1 MPTIDTSFL
10 SPIFKALVS
19 QCPEA
24 VDFDKVT
31 VQQARANSNNSTMQ
45 SDAEGPPVDIEKSE
59 IPDQTD
65 GHSIKVT
72 LYKPQG
78 ISSDEKLPALV
89 FFPGGG
95 FCFIEESFYTF
106 LLSTYAVDLNCIAI
120 FVNYSLSPE
129 FKFPVALN
137 EAHSVIEFVTNH
149 TTACK
154 LQIDPTRV
162 AVGGD
167 SAGGNL
173 SAAVSLLA
181 KQRNQLQNSIKHQIL
196 YYPCVDNDFS
206 TESYQRYKEGFFLTK
221 KMTTEFLK
229 CYAPTEELENMLLFP
244 NKATVED
251 LVGLP
256 PVLLITCE
264 ADVLR
269 DEGEIYGRK
278 LVAANVPVS
287 SFRVNGVIHGFMS
300 SPVFFSDE
308 AYHVIDMTKRVLRD
322 AFTINN

>member
-1 MPTIDTSFL
+1 MPTVDTSFL
-10 SPIFKALVS
+10 SPIFKALVA

-31 VQQARANSNNSTMQ
+31 VQQARAASNDTMQ
-45 SDAEGPPVDIEKSE
+45 PDTEGPPVDTEKIE

-65 GHSIKVT
+65 GHAIK
-72 LYKPQG
+72 G
-78 ISSDEKLPALV
+78 ISSDEKLPALI

-95 FCFIEESFYTF
+95 FCFIEESFYVFLMSTF
-106 LLSTYAVDLNCIAI
+106 ATDLSCIVI

-129 FKFPVALN
+129 VQFPVALN
-137 EAHSVIEFVTNH
+137 EAHSVVEFATNS
-149 TTACK
+149 TTASK
-154 LQIDPTRV
+154 FQIDPTRV

-206 TESYQRYKEGFFLTK
+206 TESYKRYGEGFFFTR
-221 KMTTEFLK
+221 KMASEFLK
-229 CYAPTEELENMLLFP
+229 CYAPAEELENMLLLP
-244 NKATVED
+244 NKASVDD

-256 PVLLITCE
+256 PALLITCE
-264 ADVLR
+264 ADVLC

-287 SFRVNGVIHGFMS
+287 SFRVNGVIHGFLS

-308 AYHVIDMTKRVLRD
+308 AYHVIDMTKRALQS